1 MFIKVT
7 RDIRLPDPVKLARY
21 RHSPEL
27 GPKILFFSGGSAL
40 RDTCAELVQYTHN
53 SIHVITPF
61 DSGGS
66 SAKLREAFQMPAIG
80 DVRNRLLSL
89 ADRSLHG
96 YPEIFKLFACRFP
109 EDGDPGALRE
119 EMGEMIR
126 GHHPLV
132 AVIPDPMRKIIRHYL
147 HLFKEMMP
155 RDFDLGKASIGN
167 LILTAGYLD
176 NRRNFDTIIFIF
188 SKLVQVRGVVRPVVN
203 KYLHLAAALEDGR
216 RIVGQHLITGK
227 EASPLTSRITDLW
240 LAADREI
247 PEPAEV
253 PIRQKMAA
261 LIEEADLICYPM
273 GSFYSSLVA
282 NLLPRGVGQAVRRN
296 SCPKVFVPNT
306 GTGDP
311 ESFGAGI
318 MDQVECL
325 VSFLRKDDPDAVSAG
340 DVLNFIL
347 VDPARGDYRGDL
359 DRKTLT
365 RMGIDVIE
373 TALVSDGSHPF
384 IDEKLLVPVLLSL
397 A

>member
-1 MFIKVT
+1 VFIKVT

-21 RHSPEL
+21 RHCPEL

-40 RDTCAELVQYTHN
+40 RDTCAELIQYTHN

-109 EDGDPGALRE
+109 EDGEQDALQE
-119 EMGEMIR
+119 EMDEMID

-132 AVIPDPMRKIIRHYL
+132 AGIPDPMRRIIRHYL
-147 HLFKEMMP
+147 QRFREFMP
-155 RDFDLGKASIGN
+155 RDFDLRKASIGN

-176 NRRNFDTIIFIF
+176 NRRDFDTIIYIV

-203 KYLHLAAALEDGR
+203 RYLHLATALEDGR
-216 RIVGQHLITGK
+216 RIVGQHRITGK
-227 EASPLTSRITDLW
+227 EMSPITSRVTGLW
-240 LAADREI
+240 LASDREKPDPVEI
-247 PEPAEV
+247 
-253 PIRQKMAA
+253 PIRQKMTA

-273 GSFYSSLVA
+273 GSFYTSVVA
-282 NLLPRGVGQAVRRN
+282 NLLPRGVGRAICRN
-296 SCPKVFVPNT
+296 GCPKVFIPNT
-306 GTGDP
+306 GTADP
-311 ESFGAGI
+311 ETRGMGI
-318 MDQVECL
+318 MDQIECL
-325 VSFLRKDDPDAVSAG
+325 VSFLAKDDPGAASAR
-340 DVLNFIL
+340 DVLNFVL
-347 VDPARGDYRGDL
+347 VDLARGHYSGDL
-359 DRKTLT
+359 DRQTLT
-365 RMGIDVIE
+365 RMGIDVID
-373 TALVSDGSHPF
+373 TSLVSDGSYPL